1 MATANAGSGWSSY
14 PGSDIVSGEAVLL
27 DLQLATFPSRALA
40 KLLDMALQ
48 VVLLIG
54 AVFLLAEANV
64 DSDAATAVFL
74 VTYVGVIV
82 GYPLVWESLGG
93 GRTLGKLALGLRVV
107 RDDGGS
113 ARFRHALVRALV
125 GVVEIWMVFGTI
137 AILTSLASSK
147 GKRVGDHLAGTV
159 VVRERVP
166 QSAGPVLPMPT
177 ALAGWAAGLELSRLP
192 DHLALAARQMLGRAY
207 DLGPTARTQM
217 AQQVA
222 YDVSR
227 YVSPPPPPGCPPEAY
242 LAAVL
247 AERRRREI
255 ARLPKQTY
263 QPAPQALQPPLQP
276 AQPAP
281 QAPLPADPNGFQ
293 LPG

>member
-1 MATANAGSGWSSY
+1 MATANPGAGWDSY
-14 PGSDIVSGEAVLL
+14 RGSDLVSGEAVLL

-40 KLLDMALQ
+40 KLIDMALQ
-48 VVLLIG
+48 FVLLVGVVLL
-54 AVFLLAEANV
+54 VFQADIDN
-64 DSDAATAVFL
+64 DAASAILL
-74 VTYVGVIV
+74 VLYIGVIV
-82 GYPLVWESLGG
+82 GYPLLWESLGN
-93 GRTLGKLALGLRVV
+93 GRTLGKLVLGLRVV

-125 GVVEIWMVFGTI
+125 GVVEIWMVSGTI

-166 QSAGPVLPMPT
+166 QRAAPVMPMPP

-192 DHLALAARQMLGRAY
+192 DHLALAARQMLSRGY
-207 DLGPTARTQM
+207 DLGPTARMQM

-255 ARLPKQTY
+255 ARLPKPT
-263 QPAPQALQPPLQP
+263 QPPYVQPPPQAPLQP
-276 AQPAP
+276 SP
-281 QAPLPADPNGFQ
+281 QAPLPAHPNGFQ